1 MAFFKDSFM
10 SRFMLLAFA
19 FSLGLLCPVSEALAQ
34 KGKKLIVPDDN
45 WHAEGKVG
53 AVCVGGSEARDA
65 SLAMLKSGGNAADAA
80 VVATLIISVTDK
92 VVCFGGEVPI
102 LYYDKATGTVE
113 VMCGLGA
120 APRLATQAYFA
131 KKGGIPAKGAET
143 AAIPGML
150 DGLLTLL
157 SRRGTKTFAEVVQ
170 PTLKILDTG
179 EKPFHKDLA
188 VTLRRLIE
196 AEKASPNDRQR
207 GLRLVADY
215 FYRGPLAQ
223 EIDAWMRT
231 YGGLIRF
238 SDLATHATRIEDP
251 LAIDY
256 RGYKIYKC
264 DIWTQGPA
272 FLQML
277 RILEGYDLKS
287 MGYNKPDTVHLM
299 TETIKLCLADR
310 DVWYAD
316 PLFADVP
323 TKELLSPKYGEIR
336 RSLIDMAKSSHQQ
349 LPGDPR
355 QMLALMEKPNLRYGK
370 ETPVKDTSTCLT
382 IDRWG
387 NAVAATPSG
396 FDGVTIGK
404 TGVVLGTRLRSFNA
418 WEGHLNCIEPGKR
431 PRITLSPGMVFK
443 DGKFFLSLSCAGAD
457 QQEQTLIQY
466 FVDIVDFGMR
476 PMDVASGP
484 RFGTLQ
490 YMDSFN
496 QGSPKFGS
504 VVLSN
509 NIGDEVIK
517 SLKDRG
523 AKVTMKTAPWAS
535 PAMIRVDP
543 QTGLIEAAGESRMRR
558 AAGAY

>member
-1 MAFFKDSFM
+1 MPRSI
-10 SRFMLLAFA
+10 LWTFA
-19 FSLGLLCPVSEALAQ
+19 LCFGFIYAAPEAYAQ

-45 WHAEGKVG
+45 WHAEGKVA

-65 SLAMLKSGGNAADAA
+65 SMAMLKSGGNAADAA

-113 VMCGLGA
+113 VMCGLGE
-120 APRLATQAYFA
+120 APRLATQPYFA
-131 KKGGIPAKGAET
+131 KIGGIPAKGPET
-143 AAIPGML
+143 AAVPGML

-157 SRRGTKTFAEVVQ
+157 SRRGTKTFAEVAQ
-170 PTLKILDTG
+170 PTLNILDRG

-188 VTLRRLIE
+188 VTIRRLIE
-196 AEKASPNDRQR
+196 AEKAAPKDRQR

-215 FYRGPLAQ
+215 FYRGPIAH
-223 EIDAWMRT
+223 EIDAWMRAN
-231 YGGLIRF
+231 GGVMRF
-238 SDLATHATRIEDP
+238 SDLATHTTRIEEP
-251 LAIDY
+251 LSIDY
-256 RGYKIYKC
+256 RGYKVYKC

-277 RILEGYDLKS
+277 RMLEGYDLKS

-316 PLFADVP
+316 PLFAEVP
-323 TKELLSPKYGEIR
+323 TQELLSPKYAEVR
-336 RSLIDMAKSSHQQ
+336 RGLIDMNKSSYQQ

-355 QMLALMEKPNLRYGK
+355 KMLALLEKPNLRYGK
-370 ETPVKDTSTCLT
+370 ETPVQDTSTCLT

-396 FDGVTIGK
+396 FDGVTVGK
-404 TGVVLGTRLRSFNA
+404 TGIVLGTRLRSFNA
-418 WEGHLNCIEPGKR
+418 WEGHPNCIEPGKR

-476 PMDVASGP
+476 PKDVASGP

-496 QGSPKFGS
+496 QGPPKFGS
-504 VVLSN
+504 VVLSS
-509 NIGDEVIK
+509 NIGDDVIK
-517 SLKDRG
+517 SLKERG
-523 AKVTMKTAPWAS
+523 AKVTVKTAPWAS

-543 QTGLIEAAGESRMRR
+543 QSGVIEAAGESRMRR